1 MHLNLRLII
10 LIPLLLFVT
19 ILFSQE
25 VGVPNLSG
33 SYLSQSYRLFNP
45 ASIKSGTNKGNVLLS
60 HKQGLG
66 VFSEFSQNYLNANF
80 RFGPDSLNK
89 HGVGVRIL
97 NDQAGKYI
105 SLNRVS
111 LLYNY
116 TVTVSSRAKLALG
129 VAPTIINYK
138 KKAQGFGGNARASN
152 LDVGLWFAT
161 ESVELGFSFNQLIY
175 NELVVIS
182 ELSLIQ
188 NQYVL
193 NATYNHKVHPLIDLD
208 YKAFYKINTSLM
220 NEQILGVTINYSN
233 NYRASVNYESLG
245 TAFVLLGLKEI
256 AVPQLSGD
264 LSLDFIYGFPMF
276 RKTEKPRSEIEIML
290 NYEF

>member
-1 MHLNLRLII
+1 M
-10 LIPLLLFVT
+10 
-19 ILFSQE
+19 FSQE

-45 ASIKSGTNKGNVLLS
+45 ASIKSGTNNGNVLLS
-60 HKQGLG
+60 HKQGVG

-80 RFGPDSLNK
+80 RFGPDSLKK

-116 TVTVSSRAKLALG
+116 ALAVSDGAKLALG
-129 VAPTIINYK
+129 ISPTIINYK
-138 KKAQGFGGNARASN
+138 KKAQGFGGNATASN
-152 LDVGLWFAT
+152 LDIGLWFAT
-161 ESVELGFSFNQLIY
+161 ERVDLGFSFNQLIH
-175 NELVVIS
+175 NELIVIS

-188 NQYVL
+188 SQYVL
-193 NATYNHKVHPLIDLD
+193 NVRYNLKVHPLIDLD
-208 YKAFYKINTSLM
+208 YKAFYKINRGLL

-256 AVPQLSGD
+256 TVPKLSGA
-264 LSLDFIYGFPMF
+264 LSLDFIYGLPMF